1 MDLYSEFD
9 NTGYDYSNA
18 TVTLAVDIVYSDD
31 DADEEG
37 NPKTDLDKAFAHKL
51 LFGKHKNK
59 NLGEMLASRDRRSY
73 LRYLL
78 DWDDLREERAGLSA
92 DRDLQLVLQLAE
104 VMPLE
109 RDLRA
114 PRRGV
119 LNRLEQIDG
128 SW

>member
-1 MDLYSEFD
+1 MDFSSEFE

-37 NPKTDLDKAFAHKL
+37 NPKTELEKAFAHKL

-59 NLGEMLASRDRRSY
+59 SLGEMLASRDRRSY

-78 DWDDLREERAGLSA
+78 DWDDLREQTRSA
-92 DRDLQLVLQLAE
+92 IDMVLGYYNNENVKRKKAKK
-104 VMPLE
+104 
-109 RDLRA
+109 
-114 PRRGV
+114 
-119 LNRLEQIDG
+119 
-128 SW
+128 